1 MSLRLLTLLLF
12 FTGFVLSANGQTPEA
27 IEKELLGHL
36 ADISRF
42 GNYGG
47 DYDEDKLSAAND
59 SLRQKLM
66 RYGTHAD
73 VLAYGFKGLND
84 EMYVATSK
92 DGRLRIYS
100 WDMQTGGTMR
110 DFAAVFQFKGKSGK
124 VITWAEKDEDESAGS
139 FYPEIFQISSR
150 QGTVYLATST
160 FIGSTSMHGQSIKV
174 IKINGDDLDLNAKLI
189 RTAEGLTN
197 SVGFGYDFFSVVDRT
212 ERPIKLFE
220 FNEARKE
227 FRFPVVIE
235 DEKTPQGRVTD
246 RFITYRFNGRY
257 FVKAK

>member
-1 MSLRLLTLLLF
+1 MYIKLAILITV
-12 FTGFVLSANGQTPEA
+12 VLAASIRYEAQTPTVVES
-27 IEKELLGHL
+27 ELLGL
-36 ADISRF
+36 LSSISKY

-47 DYDEDKLSAAND
+47 EYDETKLYAGND
-59 SLRQKLM
+59 EFRRKLM
-66 RYGTHAD
+66 QYGTRVD
-73 VLAYGFKGLND
+73 LLAYAFPRLSD
-84 EMYVATSK
+84 AMYIATSK

-100 WDMQTGGTMR
+100 WDKQTGGTMR
-110 DFAAVFQFKGKSGK
+110 DFASVFQFKGMSGK
-124 VITWAEKDEDESAGS
+124 VITWAESDDDESAGS
-139 FYPEIFQISSR
+139 FYPEVFQLNSR
-150 QGTVYLATST
+150 QGPVYLATST

-174 IKINGDDLDLNAKLI
+174 VRVNGDDLDLSAKLI

-197 SVGFGYDFFSVVDRT
+197 SVGFGYDFFSVVDRK

-220 FNEARKE
+220 FNEERKE